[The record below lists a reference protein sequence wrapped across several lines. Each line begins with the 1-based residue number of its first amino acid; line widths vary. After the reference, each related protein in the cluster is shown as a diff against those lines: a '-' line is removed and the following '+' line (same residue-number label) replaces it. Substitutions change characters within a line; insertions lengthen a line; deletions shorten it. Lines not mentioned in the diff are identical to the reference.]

1 QVREWS
7 EQGEELSVAVNL
19 SARSFLDAQLAVE
32 IPRLL
37 ERTGVDARLLE
48 LEITESMLMLDP
60 ARAKATLERLSAIG
74 LPLSVDAFG
83 SGPNGLAAAIVLAQ
97 AGRDVT
103 VLEAE
108 DSVGGGCRSAE
119 LTLPGYVHDICS
131 TVHVLAAASPFLR
144 TLPLPKL
151 AHPDVPLAH
160 PLDDGTAVLAARSIA
175 ETAAGLGPDERAY

>member
-1 QVREWS
+1 MPACSSSRSPSACSCSTPRAPRRRWRRRAR
-7 EQGEELSVAVNL
+7 AVP
-19 SARSFLDAQLAVE
+19 V
-32 IPRLL
+32 PR
-37 ERTGVDARLLE
+37 RARLRVLV
-48 LEITESMLMLDP
+48 P
-60 ARAKATLERLSAIG
+60 K
-74 LPLSVDAFG
+74 LPGDMPVVVG

-144 TLPLPKL
+144 ALPLPEL
-151 AHPDVPLAH
+151 VHPAVPLAH
-160 PLDDGTAVLAARSIA
+160 
-175 ETAAGLGPDERAY
+175 